1 MNCGNPLNL
10 CDGKSNSRRI
20 PSTHEIVM
28 MYSIIKVNNPV
39 VTVIVIV
46 FICVYG

>member
-1 MNCGNPLNL
+1 
-10 CDGKSNSRRI
+10 
-20 PSTHEIVM
+20 

-46 FICVYG
+46 FICVYCW